1 MVCFSITYIHVILF
15 LKRARCFSRE
25 TLFEWKV
32 CFCTLEIY
40 LIMVHISL
48 NKHIIYCIF
57 SWNNHF
63 RLPWNINVILYRV
76 YRGKKLSLIC
86 YINYL
91 THTKKLYTDQEYS
104 EMTIVYQ
111 ITLGC
116 SNIFIYLQSR
126 FTALCFM
133 TWLKMHFTYG
143 YSRSLLIDTYSFYAT
158 ICLRLTNCFV
168 NNLTVMVL
176 FIIKSFPDCY
186 RCPTVTISYLKV
198 TYSYSIY
205 S

>member
-1 MVCFSITYIHVILF
+1 
-15 LKRARCFSRE
+15 
-25 TLFEWKV
+25 
-32 CFCTLEIY
+32 
-40 LIMVHISL
+40 
-48 NKHIIYCIF
+48 
-57 SWNNHF
+57 
-63 RLPWNINVILYRV
+63 
-76 YRGKKLSLIC
+76 
-86 YINYL
+86 
-91 THTKKLYTDQEYS
+91 
-104 EMTIVYQ
+104 MTIFYQ

-186 RCPTVTISYLKV
+186 RCPTVSIAYLKV
-198 TYSYSIY
+198 LLHIFVKVLRSVKLPSHSLPGIQIGYFKTHIF
-205 S
+205 